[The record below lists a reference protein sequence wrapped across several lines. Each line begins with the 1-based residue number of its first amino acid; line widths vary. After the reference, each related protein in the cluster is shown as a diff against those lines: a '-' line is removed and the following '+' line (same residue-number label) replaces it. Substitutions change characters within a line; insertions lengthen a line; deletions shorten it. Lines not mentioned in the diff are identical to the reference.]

1 MAPKNRGQTLALASR
16 ADLPFQALTVGLFSA
31 LRLFSALVKALGST
45 ETQLERV
52 VFSCGC
58 SEFIKNHKNQLNTA

>member
-1 MAPKNRGQTLALASR
+1 MAPKNTGQTPMPASR

-31 LRLFSALVKALGST
+31 LRLFSALVKSLGST
-45 ETQLERV
+45 ETHPERV

-58 SEFIKNHKNQLNTA
+58 SEFIKNNKN

>member
-1 MAPKNRGQTLALASR
+1 MAPKNRGQTLVLASR

-31 LRLFSALVKALGST
+31 LRLFSALVKALGPT
-45 ETQLERV
+45 ETHPERV

-58 SEFIKNHKNQLNTA
+58 RKFIKNNKTN

>member
-1 MAPKNRGQTLALASR
+1 MAPKNRGQTLVFASR

-45 ETQLERV
+45 ETHPERV

-58 SEFIKNHKNQLNTA
+58 SEFIKNNKNQLNTA